1 VSVER
6 HRIHEGDIGAY
17 LLRALPPVEEQRFEA
32 HLDECPVC
40 QDEVARLR
48 PAVAALARSV
58 PPVVPPPSLKAGLM
72 EIVDQEAHER
82 EKAVVTG
89 RSPAA
94 RQRLRGRLGELAAA
108 FRLRPTAGWAA
119 ASAVLLVG
127 FVCGAA
133 GVYALTE
140 AGSDDGSGSV
150 VAQAQ
155 IDRTRVPSASGS
167 LVVPG
172 ERRDG
177 AVLRVHGMPELEPDS
192 VYQVWLQR
200 DGEVISQ
207 SLFHVGDNGDGA
219 AAVAGDLKGADAVLV
234 TRESAGGAKAPT
246 EKPIIKVPL

>member
-1 VSVER
+1 MSAER
-6 HRIHEGDIGAY
+6 HRIYEGDIGAY
-17 LLRALPPVEEQRFEA
+17 LLRALPPVEEQRFVA

-48 PAVAALARSV
+48 PAVDALPRSV
-58 PPVVPPPSLKAGLM
+58 EPVSPPPSLKADLM
-72 EIVDQEAHER
+72 QIVAEEARER
-82 EKAVVTG
+82 ERAAGTE
-89 RSPAA
+89 RRPAA
-94 RQRLRGRLGELAAA
+94 GRRLRDRLDQVAAA
-108 FRLRPTAGWAA
+108 FSLRPTAAWVG
-119 ASAVLLVG
+119 ASLLLLVG
-127 FVCGAA
+127 VAGGAA

-140 AGSDDGSGSV
+140 AGSEQSGSV

-155 IDRTRVPSASGS
+155 VDRTRVPSASGS
-167 LVVPG
+167 LVVPD

-207 SLFHVGDNGDGA
+207 SLFNVGEDGDGA
-219 AAVAGDLKGADAVLV
+219 AAVADDLKGADAVLV

-246 EKPIIKVPL
+246 EKPIMKVAL